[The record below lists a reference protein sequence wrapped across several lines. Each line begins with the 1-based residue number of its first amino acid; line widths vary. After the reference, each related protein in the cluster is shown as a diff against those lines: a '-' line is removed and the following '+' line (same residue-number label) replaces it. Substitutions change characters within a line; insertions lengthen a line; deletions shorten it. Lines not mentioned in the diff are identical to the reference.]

1 MASNEIKML
10 FEMTKIQDIM
20 RTPVITVYEDDDF
33 SEAEEK
39 FTHYGINYIL
49 VTNRENKLV
58 GVLSQKYIYKTQ
70 SPRKIL
76 GHEELDYD
84 PNIIVDGDSFYDKE
98 SLDRYILRNIMSKNP
113 FVLSPEDSI
122 TDAVLAMDKKNLG
135 CIPIVDEKNKVKGI
149 VTDREVVRFLVQ
161 YIK

>member
-10 FEMTKIQDIM
+10 FEMTKVKDIM
-20 RTPVITVYEDDDF
+20 RADVITVYEDDDF

-39 FTHYGINYIL
+39 FTRYGINYLL
-49 VTNRENKLV
+49 VTSRDNQLV

-98 SLDRYILRNIMSKNP
+98 SLDRYILRNIMGKNP
-113 FVLSPEDSI
+113 FVLFPEDPI
-122 TDAVLAMDKKNLG
+122 TEAVFAMDKKNLG
-135 CIPIVDEKNKVKGI
+135 CIPIVDANNKVKGI
-149 VTDREVVRFLVQ
+149 LTDKEIVRFLVQ
-161 YIK
+161 FLK